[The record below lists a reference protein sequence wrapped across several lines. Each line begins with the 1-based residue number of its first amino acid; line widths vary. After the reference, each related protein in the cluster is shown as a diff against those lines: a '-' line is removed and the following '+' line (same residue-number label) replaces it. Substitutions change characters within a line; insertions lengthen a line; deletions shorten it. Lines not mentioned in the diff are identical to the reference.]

1 MCYCADNI
9 CAHPADCQNRV
20 ADVEATVTISIGP
33 TAWCIGRMAIFV
45 AAKLCE
51 IRIILFTPQPSG
63 HHGIVVTR
71 DDGRQGGQS
80 LVNALTSVNL
90 HGSFS
95 NLARTFVAPDLG
107 RVWFASL
114 SWSRMHNA
122 FNEPI
127 NIWWNH
133 YGRYEHE
140 IYFLFAQI
148 NIVFRYRPKI
158 ICFVLRTY
166 RQTLSSDLYEWR
178 HMAIWECSSS
188 EVWIVDINLK
198 PDQRILSGA
207 LWIQVK
213 IKSLII
219 SKAI

>member
-1 MCYCADNI
+1 MNQYQVYIRINHVISLCVIVQTI

-51 IRIILFTPQPSG
+51 IRITLFTPQPSG
-63 HHGIVVTR
+63 HHGIVATR
-71 DDGRQGGQS
+71 VGGRQGRQS

-114 SWSRMHNA
+114 SMSIMHNA
-122 FNEPI
+122 LMNLSI
-127 NIWWNH
+127 SD
-133 YGRYEHE
+133 E
-140 IYFLFAQI
+140 IIMADMNTKYI
-148 NIVFRYRPKI
+148 
-158 ICFVLRTY
+158 FVCT
-166 RQTLSSDLYEWR
+166 
-178 HMAIWECSSS
+178 
-188 EVWIVDINLK
+188 N
-198 PDQRILSGA
+198 
-207 LWIQVK
+207 
-213 IKSLII
+213 
-219 SKAI
+219 